1 MTRVLLVYHDRN
13 AADIDGDEL
22 RRAGYEVD
30 QCAGPVGGTS
40 CPVLESRPCW
50 QVEKADVLVYDTW
63 DTQAGHAVLIDDLL
77 AIHPDK
83 PLVLTSAL
91 SERELSADGRRSAAP
106 VVARSRTELVGAIT
120 LALRQPRRTAAVR
133 RDPQPAVAA
142 YHGPRW

>member
-1 MTRVLLVYHDRN
+1 MTRVLLVYHDSN

-63 DTQAGHAVLIDDLL
+63 DAEFGHAVLIEDLIAL
-77 AIHPDK
+77 HPDK

-91 SERELSADGRRSAAP
+91 SEGELITDGIGVDRP
-106 VVARSRTELVGAIT
+106 VVARSRTELVAAIKF
-120 LALRQPRRTAAVR
+120 ALRQPRRDAVLR
-133 RDPQPAVAA
+133 RPPPPAVAA